1 MIGNQIIMIKEL
13 EDNVRRDI
21 NIGMTFPHR
30 AFCMTARPDAFDQ
43 LALDTR
49 SPCKDNKMD

>member
-49 SPCKDNKMD
+49 SPCKGNKMD